1 VEVSRHSRLTSAIAA
16 LLLFAAAPAV
26 SVGAGAVGGMTARDG
41 AAAFAAPQACNG
53 RCLNPHPNQFKTWY
67 GQRKGTWVQVYRQW
81 SDGCTQYQWFD
92 TQSNRWDEDA
102 RTKAP
107 KIFWTCCVH

>member
-1 VEVSRHSRLTSAIAA
+1 VEVSRRPRFIRAIAGV
-16 LLLFAAAPAV
+16 LLIVTAPAV
-26 SVGAGAVGGMTARDG
+26 DTGVHSLDAPNRTSAL
-41 AAAFAAPQACNG
+41 AAAQACNG
-53 RCLNPHPNQFKTWY
+53 RCLDPHPNQFKTWY

-92 TQSNRWDEDA
+92 TSSKRWDVDP